1 MYYTTYNILY
11 PPHLMVEERR
21 MMVRVRQVMQT
32 AHRQDT
38 YLKWFFSF
46 VLKT

>member
-1 MYYTTYNILY
+1 MKYTIY

-38 YLKWFFSF
+38 YLISRSG
-46 VLKT
+46 LSILA